1 MVNLVIDGLSVS
13 VLEGTTVMK
22 AAAQIGIEIPHLCYL
37 EGINEI
43 SACKV
48 CVVEMKGKGQ
58 ENPKQKLITA
68 CNSTVEEGMEIYT
81 NSPRVRKVRR
91 NNVELILSQH
101 DCHCATCARSG
112 SCNLQKISNDLGIL
126 EVPFKEEVPQV
137 PWDHNFPLIRDA
149 RKCIKCMRCVQICDK
164 VQDMRVWDVQNT
176 GSRTTVDVAGNKT
189 IENSGCTL
197 CGQCITHCPTGA
209 LRERYDIPKVFDA
222 LADAQKVTVVQ
233 VAPAVRTAWGEEL
246 GLAPEDFTEG
256 KMAAALKRMGFD
268 YVFDTNFAADL
279 TIMEEGNELL
289 ERLENPGKYAWPMF
303 TSCCPGWV
311 NFVAKRYPKYLRN
324 LSTAK
329 SPQQMFGAM
338 AKTYFAQKKGIDPHN
353 ICSIS
358 IMPCVSK
365 KREASLSYMRSAG
378 AGQDVDIVLTT
389 RELVR
394 MMRAEHINPRFLKEE
409 PFDSPLGESTGA
421 GVLFGVTGGVMEAA
435 LRTAYA
441 VLEGHNCEPDAFRA
455 VRDARIG
462 APGTDTTGA
471 CSSEAGMPGADSRAA
486 EGDGTAEGFSAASES
501 GLTLSGRREADFE
514 LGGRTLHT
522 CTVSGLGNAEKLMQD
537 IMAGRVSYDFV
548 EVMAC
553 PGGCVGGGGQPIHDG
568 CELAVERGRELYRLD
583 QERKLRFSHENP
595 EVQKAYEEFLGKPLS
610 HKAHELLHSKHVNE
624 LVFETHNYI

>member
-1 MVNLVIDGLSVS
+1 MVNLVIDGLAVS
-13 VLEGTTVMK
+13 VPEGTTIMK
-22 AAAQIGIEIPHLCYL
+22 AAAQLGIEIPHLCFL

-48 CVVEMKGKGQ
+48 CVVEMRPMGEEKSID
-58 ENPKQKLITA
+58 KLITA
-68 CNSTVEEGMEIYT
+68 CNSAVEEGMVIYT
-81 NSPRVRKVRR
+81 NSPKVRRVRR

-112 SCNLQKISNDLGIL
+112 NCNLQKISNDLGIL
-126 EVPFKEEVPQV
+126 EVPFQEEVPQI
-137 PWDHNFPLIRDA
+137 PWDSNFPLIRDA

-189 IENSGCTL
+189 IENSDCTL

-222 LADAQKVTVVQ
+222 LADPVRITVVQ
-233 VAPAVRTAWGEEL
+233 VAPAVRTAWGEEM

-256 KMAAALKRMGFD
+256 KMVAALKRIGFD

-311 NFVAKRYPKYLRN
+311 SFVSKRYPKYLRN

-338 AKTYFAQKKGIDPHN
+338 AKTYFAQKKGMDPHN

-394 MMRAEHINPRFLKEE
+394 MMRAEHINPKFLKEE
-409 PFDSPLGESTGA
+409 KFDSPLGESTGA
-421 GVLFGVTGGVMEAA
+421 GVIFGVTGGVMEAA

-441 VLEGHNCEPDAFRA
+441 VVEGHNCEPDAFQA
-455 VRDARIG
+455 VRDTRGIKEAQGIFPLG
-462 APGTDTTGA
+462 DAPGIKEAQGIFPVGEAQGVEGA
-471 CSSEAGMPGADSRAA
+471 IR
-486 EGDGTAEGFSAASES
+486 TY
-501 GLTLSGRREADFE
+501 GRREADFQ
-514 LGGRTLHT
+514 LGGKTLHT
-522 CTVSGLGNAEKLMQD
+522 CTVSGLGNAERLMQD
-537 IMAGRVSYDFV
+537 IVAGKVKYDFV

-568 CELAVERGRELYRLD
+568 CEMAEERGQELYRLD
-583 QERKLRFSHENP
+583 EERPLRYSHENP
-595 EVQKAYEEFLGKPLS
+595 EVQKAYEEFLEKPLS
-610 HKAHELLHSKHVNE
+610 RKAHELLHSKHVNE
-624 LVFETHNYI
+624 LVFETHNYF